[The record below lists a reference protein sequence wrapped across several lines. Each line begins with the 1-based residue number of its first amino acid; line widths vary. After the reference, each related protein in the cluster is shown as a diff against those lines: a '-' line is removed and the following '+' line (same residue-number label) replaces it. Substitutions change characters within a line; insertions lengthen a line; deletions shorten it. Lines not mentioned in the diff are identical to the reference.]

1 MPGVSVDPSTVS
13 DVQEVSV
20 RTGNLMP
27 LALSPVGDVQEL
39 SLDALSEDVRISKQT
54 LVTWVDRGLIEA
66 TLDWGG
72 VGTPVRLIRIAPA
85 SLDFVR
91 SFAAEYRND
100 TVSRTESRR
109 LLKLIDRNQVQRLVR
124 RGLVRTRTVGAETRL
139 DVGSIEDYLRTLE
152 APGSPAD

>member
-1 MPGVSVDPSTVS
+1 
-13 DVQEVSV
+13 
-20 RTGNLMP
+20 MP

-39 SLDALSEDVRISKQT
+39 LLDDLSDDVRISKQT

-72 VGTPVRLIRIAPA
+72 GGAGAPVRLIRISAA
-85 SLDFVR
+85 SLAFVR
-91 SFAAEYRND
+91 SFAADYRND

-124 RGLVRTRTVGAETRL
+124 RGLVQTRTVAGETRL

-152 APGSPAD
+152 APGAAAD

>member
-1 MPGVSVDPSTVS
+1 MFGTCWNS
-13 DVQEVSV
+13 D
-20 RTGNLMP
+20 LMP

-39 SLDALSEDVRISKQT
+39 LLDDLSKDVRISKQT

-72 VGTPVRLIRIAPA
+72 GGAGAPVRLIRISAA
-85 SLDFVR
+85 SLEFVH
-91 SFAAEYRND
+91 SFAADYRND

-124 RGLVRTRTVGAETRL
+124 RGLVRTRNVGGETRL

-152 APGSPAD
+152 APGAAAD